1 MTVWIQLE
9 ICRGFSEEQMAVI
22 RKLAKQER
30 MLEPVL
36 NPDFSPEQMQLV
48 SDISEKSGM
57 IMADGRRI

>member
-1 MTVWIQLE
+1 
-9 ICRGFSEEQMAVI
+9 MAVI
-22 RKLAKQER
+22 RKLAEQER

-48 SDISEKSGM
+48 SDISENSGM